1 MPNAA
6 LLQLLLGF
14 VRPPATASSML
25 RSLWLLLHA
34 LFGRFALL
42 LGGIN
47 VFIGIFLLGFL
58 YEGEQFQCNRPA
70 IMLMV
75 YIKPPVPAIS
85 VTTDGDF
92 DVSRFVVTANPC
104 WYQAVLMFR
113 YSRHFVGTVTRCW
126 Q

>member
-1 MPNAA
+1 MLVTGSFCPCRLHPCPDYANAA

-25 RSLWLLLHA
+25 RSVWLLLHA

-58 YEGEQFQCNRPA
+58 YEGEHCSSAPDQQ
-70 IMLMV
+70 
-75 YIKPPVPAIS
+75 
-85 VTTDGDF
+85 
-92 DVSRFVVTANPC
+92 
-104 WYQAVLMFR
+104 
-113 YSRHFVGTVTRCW
+113 
-126 Q
+126 